1 VPRGTIDGPDVFSLI
16 MSRPNITTP
25 WGLRLRKAVV
35 PHAGPNS
42 IAEVVSN
49 PPPTTTF
56 HFISSSASSDSAAA
70 PASASGGDAT
80 SGCDAGTPRLQAGD
94 FILSLEPVD
103 APPAPSGSSAAAK
116 ESVQNVAAILSSSV
130 AVRLRVL
137 RGGSART
144 EQHDAKAPPSGG
156 SVTGTTTGASPTDR
170 TGGGA
175 AAPTASSS
183 LLPAP
188 PQATAANIAAAPEV
202 RAARIFLATYKQLLL
217 KPVAGAGDGGGF
229 LFSPTTTATPGS
241 QPQPGE
247 GQRFAAAPAA
257 GVASSSPSSLVTAAE
272 SAAAP
277 SPLAG
282 MLDSII
288 RSCGPHITPGTCDW
302 RRLATMA
309 LARHASS
316 RYLTPPAA
324 SVLFAGCASSPL
336 ASQGSTAG
344 AATRAAAGSGLVTA
358 PPTHDASRRRER
370 ES

>member
-1 VPRGTIDGPDVFSLI
+1 L
-16 MSRPNITTP
+16 
-25 WGLRLRKAVV
+25 
-35 PHAGPNS
+35 
-42 IAEVVSN
+42 
-49 PPPTTTF
+49 
-56 HFISSSASSDSAAA
+56 
-70 PASASGGDAT
+70 
-80 SGCDAGTPRLQAGD
+80 
-94 FILSLEPVD
+94 
-103 APPAPSGSSAAAK
+103 
-116 ESVQNVAAILSSSV
+116 
-130 AVRLRVL
+130 
-137 RGGSART
+137 
-144 EQHDAKAPPSGG
+144 
-156 SVTGTTTGASPTDR
+156 
-170 TGGGA
+170 
-175 AAPTASSS
+175 
-183 LLPAP
+183 
-188 PQATAANIAAAPEV
+188 
-202 RAARIFLATYKQLLL
+202 LLL

-229 LFSPTTTATPGS
+229 LFSPTTATPGS

-316 RYLTPPAA
+316 RYLTPSAA

-336 ASQGSTAG
+336 ASQGNTAG
-344 AATRAAAGSGLVTA
+344 GTATRAAAGSELVTT